1 LFYRLNGIRA
11 KPARFVFQLWV
22 LFTILVI
29 VATVVTTFED
39 PRALPSNL
47 VATIA
52 WFGWAVGLRYWA
64 VSLDER
70 TKT

>member
-1 LFYRLNGIRA
+1 
-11 KPARFVFQLWV
+11 
-22 LFTILVI
+22 
-29 VATVVTTFED
+29 
-39 PRALPSNL
+39 LPSNL

-52 WFGWAVGLRYWA
+52 WLGWAVGLRYWA